1 MANVTISTM
10 AAAGLPL
17 AGSELMEMSQLSTSV
32 TITGTTISALNS
44 DNSYNDSA
52 LGFGTAG
59 FLVGDRVKVKG
70 FSTSGGVNNL
80 LTGVITALTAGKMTI
95 GGTDG
100 NVIVDETAGASITI
114 SKWTTKRATVKD
126 VGAGSDTSY
135 VRKRTLSIVSNV
147 ATMDLSSG
155 STFDLS
161 LTANVTTFT
170 TSNVQSDTGFAS
182 FFTLRIVQDATGGRT
197 FANPAS
203 WKFVGGAAYVVSAAA
218 NAVDIIQ
225 GVSYDQGTT
234 WFVTYAQAY
243 S

>member
-10 AAAGLPL
+10 AAPVLPL
-17 AGSELMEMSQLSTSV
+17 AGTELMEISQLSATV
-32 TITGTTISALNS
+32 KISATTLSAIAS

-59 FLVGDRVKVKG
+59 FLVGDRVNVVG
-70 FSTSGGVNNL
+70 FTGNVANNI
-80 LTGVITALTAGKMTI
+80 LTGVITVLTAGKMTI

-100 NVIVDETAGASITI
+100 DVIVDDAAGETVVI
-114 SKWTTKRATVKD
+114 SKWTTKRATTKD

-135 VRKRTLSIVSNV
+135 VRKRTISIVSNV
-147 ATMDLSSG
+147 ATMDLSKG

-161 LTANVTTFT
+161 LTSNVTTFT
-170 TSNVQSDTGFAS
+170 ISNVQSDTGFAS
-182 FFTLRIVQDATGGRT
+182 FFSLRVVQDATGGRT

-203 WKFVGGAAYVVSAAA
+203 FKFPSGAAYTVSAAA
-218 NAVDIIQ
+218 NAIDVLQ

-234 WFVTYAQAY
+234 WYVTYAQGLA
-243 S
+243 